1 MWIYKE
7 ETSSVCPSSASE
19 AAAQRAKCID
29 KEENDPVMSHSDVVM
44 SHCLAALPSH
54 IFIISCES
62 DSYFLLLSPSIQ
74 YCSVCISV
82 SREIVR

>member
-1 MWIYKE
+1 MWTYKE
-7 ETSSVCPSSASE
+7 ETSSVCPSTASE
-19 AAAQRAKCID
+19 AKCID
-29 KEENDPVMSHSDVVM
+29 EEENDPVTSHSDVVM
-44 SHCLAALPSH
+44 SHCLADLSSH